1 MNKAARYKFRLYV
14 AGDSPNSLQ
23 ATANLR
29 AFCAEHL
36 PDLHQIEIVDVLH
49 EPKRALDEGVFLTP
63 TLVRLSPQP
72 VRKIIGTLKESS
84 VLLQLLESSPGSK
97 A

>member
-1 MNKAARYKFRLYV
+1 MSKPVRYKFRLYV

-23 ATANLR
+23 ATMNLK

-36 PDLHQIEIVDVLH
+36 PELHQIEIVDVLQ
-49 EPKRALDEGVFLTP
+49 EPKRALDEGILLTP
-63 TLVRLSPQP
+63 TLVKLSPLP
-72 VRKIIGTLKESS
+72 VRKIIGTLKDSS
-84 VLLQLLESSPGSK
+84 VLLQTFELSPGSK